1 MSTHE
6 ASLGGDLSVAARND
20 MTIER
25 APVGIAHFDR
35 QGRFV
40 FVNPQLCTVLGYS
53 RDELKSMTFQEISF
67 ADDLPHCMAMI
78 EQLAA
83 GTIPKFTHEKR
94 FERRDGTF
102 VYTRV
107 IVTAVRDEAGGV
119 AFFLGIVEDLSEQW
133 AIDQA
138 RQAAESRLSLSLEA
152 SATGIYQYNFRTK
165 ALEWAH
171 NLANVLGF
179 PDGRE
184 LQSLEHAVEVIH
196 PDDLPLVL
204 QHLERSSTTGEDLDV
219 EFRVVRRDGEV
230 RWIADRARV
239 TRDPDGTPRHLTGA
253 CIDVT
258 QRREALSSAH
268 AARDNAA
275 RAIRSRDEVLAV
287 VAHDLRNPVH
297 TILMAAAVAE
307 LPTIAAAERDKQL
320 GVIRRTARAMDRLI
334 RDLLDVTQIEM
345 GQLAIHPQPLD
356 MAGVVDEIVAVF
368 APRAAAAGLQLIG
381 DVGAGL
387 PQVNAD
393 RERITQVLN
402 NLVGNAL
409 KFTPEGGAITISAH
423 ARASAIELAVVDT
436 GSGIPAGQLPDLF
449 RRYWQAD
456 RGAHRGVGLGLA
468 IVHGIVQAHGGTIG
482 VESAVGA
489 GTTFRFTLPA

>member
-1 MSTHE
+1 MNTSE
-6 ASLGGDLSVAARND
+6 ASLGSDLWFARRND
-20 MTIER
+20 ITIER

-35 QGRFV
+35 DGRFV

-53 RDELKSMTFQEISF
+53 RDELQAMTFQEISF
-67 ADDLPHCMAMI
+67 PDDLPHCLAMMA
-78 EQLAA
+78 QLAE
-83 GTIPKFTHEKR
+83 GKIPKFTHEKR

-102 VYTRV
+102 TYTRV
-107 IVTAVRDEAGGV
+107 IVTAVRDDMGGV
-119 AFFLGIVEDLSEQW
+119 AFYLGIIEDLSEQW

-138 RQAAESRLSLSLEA
+138 RQAAEQRLSLALEA
-152 SATGIYQYNFRTK
+152 SATGIYHYDFTK
-165 ALEWAH
+165 QALVWAH

-179 PDGRE
+179 PDGEE
-184 LQSLEHAVEVIH
+184 LQTLAGAVEVIH
-196 PDDLPLVL
+196 PDDLPTVL
-204 QHLERSSTTGEDLDV
+204 QHLERSATQGDDFDV
-219 EFRVVRRDGEV
+219 EFRVVRPGGEL
-230 RWIADRARV
+230 RWICDRARV
-239 TRDPDGTPRHLTGA
+239 TRDPDGTPRYLTGA

-258 QRREALSSAH
+258 QRREAL
-268 AARDNAA
+268 ARANDARANAD

-345 GQLAIHPQPLD
+345 GQLAIHPQPLNLG
-356 MAGVVDEIVAVF
+356 GVVEEIIAVF
-368 APRAAAAGLQLIG
+368 APRAAAAGLRLIG
-381 DVGAGL
+381 DVGADL
-387 PQVNAD
+387 PDVNAD

-409 KFTPEGGAITISAH
+409 KFTPESGAVTISAQRRG
-423 ARASAIELAVVDT
+423 AGVEVAIVDT
-436 GSGIPAGQLPDLF
+436 GNGIPAAQLPDLF

-468 IVHGIVQAHGGTIG
+468 IVHGIVEAHGGTIE
-482 VESAVGA
+482 VESTVGA